1 MTRLDKTKLMH
12 YLVQAIYLTNLT
24 ATVFDLLS
32 QAFLLSAYGIFQQQD
47 AVRKTDVLVG
57 LF

>member
-1 MTRLDKTKLMH
+1 M
-12 YLVQAIYLTNLT
+12 A
-24 ATVFDLLS
+24 AVFDLLS
-32 QAFLLSAYGIFQQQD
+32 QAFLLSAYGIFQQRD